1 MPSYVFKA
9 VSEQNKVV
17 TGRIKDATKEGAIK
31 KLRANNMTPISLKEA
46 VDVVINPETTKK
58 RRNICFFIDKI
69 LSNIYCNNIFI
80 Y

>member
-17 TGRIKDATKEGAIK
+17 SGRIKDATREGAIK

-46 VDVVINPETTKK
+46 VEVAK
-58 RRNICFFIDKI
+58 
-69 LSNIYCNNIFI
+69 
-80 Y
+80 